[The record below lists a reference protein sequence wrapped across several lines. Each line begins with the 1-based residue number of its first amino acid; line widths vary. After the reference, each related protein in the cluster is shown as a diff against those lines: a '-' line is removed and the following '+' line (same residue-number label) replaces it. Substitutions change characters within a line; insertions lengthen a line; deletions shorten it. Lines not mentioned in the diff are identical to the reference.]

1 MDKNKLKLYKVW
13 NLKNEMVMECLNI
26 KDVKNFCYL
35 VDILMEYKGEKVKG
49 NVKKYLVVEC
59 FSRYGEK
66 IYVEI
71 IIKLSE
77 WMGVVSGLK

>member
-1 MDKNKLKLYKVW
+1 MEKNKLKLYKVW
-13 NLKNEMVMECLNI
+13 NSKNEMAMECLNI
-26 KDVKNFCYL
+26 KDVKNFRYS

-49 NVKKYLVVEC
+49 NVKKYLAVEC